1 MRFIITGGTGLIGQ
15 ALTSDLLKEGHEVIV
30 LSRNPAMGKDVLPP
44 GTRIV
49 GWDAKTS
56 ESWVAWA
63 EGAAAIINLAG
74 ERLAGPNPFKL
85 RWTDRRKNLIC
96 ESRLHAGQAVSQ
108 AVEAVREK
116 PKVVVQASGIN
127 YYPIGDD
134 IATEETPP
142 GEGFLPHI
150 CANCWEISTQPVEGL
165 GVRRVVIRTGPV
177 LHPKSGP
184 LPPMVLQ
191 SKLFLG
197 GPLGNG
203 RQWFSW
209 IHPTDV
215 VGGIRFLIDH
225 PQATGA
231 FNLCSPNPLTNAAFS
246 QVLGRVLRRPSILPL
261 PSFVLKFLFGEMAS
275 TMLTG
280 VRAVPARLQAMGYTF
295 RIPEAGEALKDL
307 LL

>member
-15 ALTSDLLKEGHEVIV
+15 ALTSDLLNEGHEVVV

-225 PQATGA
+225 PRATGA